1 MVMWNPQDVDI
12 LIKRVHGRCKASS
25 QYGTMLPV
33 LLDVCMIRDLP
44 ILDVGL
50 GYYTSV
56 VLHYLYGDRVTSSET
71 YVHSDSPRIISFDG
85 ADRRIQASWLIS
97 GSIWVLHDCD
107 DDYCQQAVEVLGKHS
122 CTFHGPEPRT
132 LVACIK

>member
-1 MVMWNPQDVDI
+1 MWNPQDVDI
-12 LIKRVHGRCKASS
+12 LVKRVHGRCKASP

-33 LLDVCMIRDLP
+33 LLDACMRSDLP

-56 VLHYLYGDRVTSSET
+56 VLHYLFGDRVTSSET
-71 YVHSDSPRIISFDG
+71 YVHANHARIVSFDG
-85 ADRRIQASWLIS
+85 ADRRIQASWLIP
-97 GSIWVLHDCD
+97 GSVWVLHDCD
-107 DDYCQQAVEVLGKHS
+107 DDYCQQAVGLLMSHEHEIVNLQ
-122 CTFHGPEPRT
+122 PRT